1 MLGMVTAVA
10 GAWGDASIKTAL
22 TEGVSSAAQL
32 INDITGVVTSLAAMT
47 ETAVINGIAG
57 AAHVVASA
65 PALGTA
71 MKAIVGALAEQF
83 AGVVVSPELAAAST
97 AASSIVSEITGV
109 ITSLGSMTA
118 EAVQN
123 GIWGAGWVATKA
135 VELGEALRKM
145 IGWIAYALRGID
157 ATSLSSLQEAL
168 AVLSDIA
175 AKIAAIINDLAGM
188 TAEQVSA
195 ANAAGASL
203 GAGFYSGLLSWHE
216 RIVAEAGAIARDAAF
231 ALGGTAPI
239 PAAAMAYSGGGT
251 TVVNNSYTVS
261 VPIGNV
267 QATSPQQVQAIGD
280 GIAATVIQKVAV
292 ATAKTRRNAGR

>member
-1 MLGMVTAVA
+1 
-10 GAWGDASIKTAL
+10 
-22 TEGVSSAAQL
+22 
-32 INDITGVVTSLAAMT
+32 
-47 ETAVINGIAG
+47 
-57 AAHVVASA
+57 
-65 PALGTA
+65 
-71 MKAIVGALAEQF
+71 
-83 AGVVVSPELAAAST
+83 
-97 AASSIVSEITGV
+97 
-109 ITSLGSMTA
+109 
-118 EAVQN
+118 
-123 GIWGAGWVATKA
+123 

-203 GAGFYSGLLSWHE
+203 GAGFYNGLLSWHE

-231 ALGGTAPI
+231 ALGGTVPI
-239 PAAAMAYSGGGT
+239 PASAMAYSGGT
-251 TVVNNSYTVS
+251 TVVNNSYAVS